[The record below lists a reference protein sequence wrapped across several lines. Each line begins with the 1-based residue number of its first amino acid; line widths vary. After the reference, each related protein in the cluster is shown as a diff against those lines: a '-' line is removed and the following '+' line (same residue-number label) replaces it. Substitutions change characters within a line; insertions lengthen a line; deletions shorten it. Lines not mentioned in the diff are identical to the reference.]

1 MYHVPQ
7 CTADASELELGVGH
21 DHNAYDVT
29 ALNYLFGFLSQIQCI
44 LSQAGRGWMFDAMRE
59 THLALRSLVAA
70 MPHHG

>member
-29 ALNYLFGFLSQIQCI
+29 ALNYLFDFFEPNLHVS
-44 LSQAGRGWMFDAMRE
+44 
-59 THLALRSLVAA
+59 
-70 MPHHG
+70 